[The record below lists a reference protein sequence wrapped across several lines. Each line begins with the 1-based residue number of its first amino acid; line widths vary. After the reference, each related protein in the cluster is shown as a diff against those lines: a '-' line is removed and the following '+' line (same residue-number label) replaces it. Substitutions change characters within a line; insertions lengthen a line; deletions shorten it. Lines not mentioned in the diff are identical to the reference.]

1 MKTILLSGA
10 HGVGKGFFLNK
21 IRDDIKQYEVYS
33 ASKLIER
40 YQLSTDSGYKKVS
53 NVNNNQDVLITA
65 LKEAKFQSA
74 KDVILD
80 GHLCLF
86 NANGEVERIPENFFI
101 NAQINRIVLL
111 QDDSNIICDR
121 INQRDAKKIS
131 VTSIEKIQEEERKY
145 VEELHRKI
153 QMRYKIISH
162 ECTGREFEE
171 FLKEMEE

>member
-1 MKTILLSGA
+1 MKIILLSGA

-21 IRDDIKQYEVYS
+21 IRDDIQQYEVYS

-40 YQLSTDSGYKKVS
+40 YQLPTDSGYKKVS

-65 LKEAKFQSA
+65 LKEAKLQSA

-86 NANGEVERIPENFFI
+86 NADGEVERIPENFFI
-101 NAQINRIVLL
+101 NAQIKGIVLL

-121 INQRDAKKIS
+121 INQRDAKKN
-131 VTSIEKIQEEERKY
+131 KCDK
-145 VEELHRKI
+145 HRKTS
-153 QMRYKIISH
+153 RRRKKICRGI
-162 ECTGREFEE
+162 T
-171 FLKEMEE
+171 